1 MKFEIKFP
9 MFMLQS
15 EWPVKYMYALGKKYN
30 RFFKFLGNISVIVG
44 LLGMLFTFAL
54 LGRGLISV
62 LDGGPAQV
70 GLVIPGVRIPGSPIY
85 IPLLEGLIVIF
96 MLAVF
101 HEGMHGIMAGAEGL
115 KSRYAA
121 FILLLFIPAAGVEL
135 DEEKLKKKS
144 PVSRMRIFA
153 AGSMGNFILAL
164 LCAGLMFPMGWVA
177 PSFIESDGLL
187 VLNSS
192 NIKFAD
198 GAIITGI
205 NGQDVRE
212 LGTLED
218 MLASLEPGTP
228 LSVVT
233 TNGTVTGNLDDNGK
247 MGVYLQPLGHYKNWG
262 GNLFGFIAGIL
273 VLSVQINLG
282 VGLINLLPLSILDGG
297 RMMAELSRKW
307 YRIVSPI
314 ALVLLLANLFGPY
327 VL

>member
-1 MKFEIKFP
+1 MKFEAKFP
-9 MFMLQS
+9 VFMLQS
-15 EWPVKYMYALGKKYN
+15 KWPVERMYSLGKKYS
-30 RFFKFLGNISVIVG
+30 RFFKFLGNISIIIG
-44 LLGMLFTFAL
+44 LLGMLVTFAL

-62 LDGGPAQV
+62 LDGGQAQV
-70 GLVIPGVRIPGSPIY
+70 GLVIPGVKIPGSPIY

-135 DEEKLKKKS
+135 DEKKMEKKS
-144 PVSRMRIFA
+144 SVSRMRIFA

-164 LCAGLMFPMGWVA
+164 LCWSLMFPMGWMA
-177 PSFIESDGLL
+177 PTFIESDGLL

-192 NIKFAD
+192 NMEFAE
-198 GAIITGI
+198 GAIITEI
-205 NGQDVRE
+205 NGQDVKE
-212 LGTLED
+212 LEKLE
-218 MLASLEPGTP
+218 SLLESFEPGAP
-228 LSVVT
+228 INVVT

-262 GNLFGFIAGIL
+262 GKLFGFIASIL

-297 RMMAELSRKW
+297 RIMAELSRKW
-307 YRIVSPI
+307 YKVVSPI

>member
-15 EWPVKYMYALGKKYN
+15 EWPVEYMYALGKKYR
-30 RFFKFLGNISVIVG
+30 RFFKLLGNISIIVG
-44 LLGMLFTFAL
+44 LLGMLFTFVL

-62 LDGGPAQV
+62 LEGGPAQV

-135 DEEKLKKKS
+135 DEKKLKEKS
-144 PVSRMRIFA
+144 AVSRMRIFA

-164 LCAGLMFPMGWVA
+164 ICIGLMFPMGQIA
-177 PSFIESDGLL
+177 PAFIESDGLL

-192 NIKFAD
+192 NIEFAD
-198 GAIITGI
+198 GAVITEI

-212 LGTLED
+212 IENLED
-218 MLASLEPGTP
+218 ILASLEPGAP
-228 LSVVT
+228 VNIAT

-247 MGVYLQPLGHYKNWG
+247 MGVYLQPLAHYKNWG
-262 GNLFGFIAGIL
+262 GKIFGFIARIIA
-273 VLSVQINLG
+273 LSIQINLG

-307 YRIVSPI
+307 YRVVSPV